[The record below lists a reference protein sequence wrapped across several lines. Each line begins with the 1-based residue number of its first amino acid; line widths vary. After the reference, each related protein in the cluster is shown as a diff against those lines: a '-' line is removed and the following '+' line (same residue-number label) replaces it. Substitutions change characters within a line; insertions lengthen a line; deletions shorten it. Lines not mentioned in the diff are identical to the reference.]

1 MRLVVFGWGNVSR
14 GDDGLGPLLLARIA
28 EANWADASLI
38 EDFQLQLEHALDL
51 QGADLALFLD
61 AGKDT
66 PTPFAFTE
74 IHARHGM
81 THTSHALAPEAVLGV
96 YEKTLGRS
104 PPTSFL
110 LCVRGES
117 FELGDGLSAEGAA
130 RLESAWAF
138 LEALDRRRDVQ
149 SWRARISAD
158 RREKNKNPGV
168 PQSPV
173 GGKS

>member
-1 MRLVVFGWGNVSR
+1 VRLVVFGWGNVSR

-28 EANWADASLI
+28 EAGWPDANLI

-66 PTPFAFTE
+66 PAPFAFTE

-96 YEKTLGRS
+96 YEKTLGGR
-104 PPTSFL
+104 PPPSFL
-110 LCVRGES
+110 LCVRGKS
-117 FELGDGLSAEGAA
+117 FELGEGLSEEAAA
-130 RLESAWAF
+130 RLETAWAF
-138 LEALDRRRDVQ
+138 LQRLRSAPSPE
-149 SWRARISAD
+149 SWRGLATI
-158 RREKNKNPGV
+158 
-168 PQSPV
+168 
-173 GGKS
+173 

>member
-1 MRLVVFGWGNVSR
+1 MKLVVFGWGNVSR

-28 EANWADASLI
+28 EARWADASLI

-61 AGKDT
+61 AGKNT
-66 PTPFAFTE
+66 PAPFAFTE

-96 YEKTLGRS
+96 YEKTMGGR
-104 PPTSFL
+104 PPPSFL

-117 FELGDGLSAEGAA
+117 FDLGEGLSAAGAA
-130 RLESAWAF
+130 RLEQSWAF
-138 LEALDRRRDVQ
+138 LEALERARGPLE
-149 SWRARISAD
+149 WRART
-158 RREKNKNPGV
+158 E
-168 PQSPV
+168 
-173 GGKS
+173 